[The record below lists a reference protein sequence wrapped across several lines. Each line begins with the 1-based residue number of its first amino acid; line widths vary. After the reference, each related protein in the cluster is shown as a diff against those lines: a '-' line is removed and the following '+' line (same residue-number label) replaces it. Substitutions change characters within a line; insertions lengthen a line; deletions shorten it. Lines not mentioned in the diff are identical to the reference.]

1 MKLLDKVG
9 EMLNAILGP
18 FSNFMNNNKF
28 AIAIRESLVIPMIL
42 IMVGSFANILNVYIC
57 TETGLA
63 GIEALSWLANYGK
76 VFTSINFACI
86 SCLALIS
93 ALLIGYKLG
102 ESNGI
107 NPLQGALISMASFV
121 ILIDTE
127 KLSSQLGAQALF
139 LAFFSA
145 IFGVQLFTLFM
156 KNEKFL
162 IKMPKQT
169 PVVIADTFKAM
180 FPAAATVLI
189 LGLIG
194 GILYGSSGLYAND
207 IIYKFIQLPFVH
219 IVDSRLGATMI
230 ALIIM
235 VSWWLGIH
243 GNSVVKPITETIT
256 AYSLAAN
263 IDQLNAGI
271 TPTHIYT
278 MSFQNLFICL
288 GGTGV
293 IIGLIIAIML
303 FSKRDDYR
311 QVAKIG
317 LIPSIFNISEP
328 VVFGLPIMYNPTFL
342 IPFILTPL
350 ITVNVGYS
358 ILKSGW
364 LIPAVVRMPG
374 RTPLILQGFLD
385 YTSVRGALVSL
396 LIIAIAVLIYAPFV
410 ILANKQNAEQEG
422 K

>member
-1 MKLLDKVG
+1 MKVLEKVG
-9 EMLNAILGP
+9 EKLSVILGP
-18 FSNFMNNNKF
+18 FSEFMNTNKF

-57 TETGLA
+57 TENGLA
-63 GIEALSWLANYGK
+63 GFEAFAWLANYGK
-76 VFTSINFACI
+76 VFTNINFACI
-86 SCLALIS
+86 SCLALVS

-102 ESNGI
+102 ESNKI
-107 NPLQGALISMASFV
+107 NPLQGALIGMACFI
-121 ILIDTE
+121 ILVDTDNL
-127 KLSSQLGAQALF
+127 KSQFGAQALF
-139 LAFFSA
+139 LAFFSS
-145 IFGVQLFTLFM
+145 IFGVQIFTAFM
-156 KNEKFL
+156 KNEKLL

-169 PVVIADTFKAM
+169 PVVIADTFRAM
-180 FPAAATVLI
+180 FPAAMTVLI
-189 LGLIG
+189 FGLIG
-194 GILYGSSGLYAND
+194 GTLYGATGLYVND
-207 IIYKFIQLPFVH
+207 IIYKFIQMPFVN

-293 IIGLIIAIML
+293 VIGLILAIL
-303 FSKRDDYR
+303 IFSKREDYR

-317 LIPSIFNISEP
+317 LVPSIFNISEP
-328 VVFGLPIMYNPTFL
+328 VVFGLPIMYNPTLL

-350 ITVNVGYS
+350 VTVNLGYT
-358 ILKSGW
+358 LLQSGW
-364 LIPAVVRMPG
+364 LTPGVVRMPG
-374 RTPLILQGFLD
+374 RTPLILQAFLD

-396 LIIAIAVLIYAPFV
+396 LVIAISVLMYAPF
-410 ILANKQNAEQEG
+410 IIMANKQKIGEG
-422 K
+422 E